1 MKTLLFH
8 NEDNSVFV
16 EYVTDLID
24 GNDALTIM
32 SVKGLDS
39 PETVAFGFKDKCQ
52 VSTLVAERAFATANN
67 LTLDIYETDQAVIHS
82 VTDIELAITTEAL
95 DAGTIDIAYSMQCAA
110 VGGHGTKTW
119 SATGLPTGLTI
130 GAATGLISG
139 TALDAD
145 DTYTVAITIED
156 AWGVSDTVELD
167 LVMVASAKKEVLTYS
182 VPEQFAAAVI
192 ATPNVT
198 LEFDPG
204 TALGALVATFTLSYG
219 ATAAIGSTAQESG
232 TTPNDFTG
240 ALTYVV
246 TAQDGTTKNWTIT
259 GTVMVITN
267 ASLAAAT
274 NDTAYSESITKTGG
288 YTPYAYA
295 ATGLPDGVTCDP
307 ATGAITGTPLDT
319 AGTFEVE
326 LSVTDNI
333 GCVITKTL
341 DIVLSASAKHEI
353 LTFSFPEETGAA
365 TIDADAHTVAI
376 EVANGTSPLALV
388 ATFTLSHGGTAAVD
402 LAAQESGVTAN
413 DFSNPVIYT
422 VTAEDT
428 TTQNWT
434 ITVTIAGA

>member
-1 MKTLLFH
+1 MVITNASLGGAT
-8 NEDNSVFV
+8 NDTA
-16 EYVTDLID
+16 YTDGI
-24 GNDALTIM
+24 
-32 SVKGLDS
+32 
-39 PETVAFGFKDKCQ
+39 
-52 VSTLVAERAFATANN
+52 
-67 LTLDIYETDQAVIHS
+67 
-82 VTDIELAITTEAL
+82 
-95 DAGTIDIAYSMQCAA
+95 
-110 VGGHGTKTW
+110 TKTGGYTPYAYA
-119 SATGLPTGLTI
+119 ATGLPTGLTCNA
-130 GAATGLISG
+130 GTG
-139 TALDAD
+139 
-145 DTYTVAITIED
+145 AITGTPLDEPGTFPVVLSVTDNIGCEI
-156 AWGVSDTVELD
+156 TKELD
-167 LVMVASAKKEVLTYS
+167 IVLAASAKKEILTYS

-192 ATPNVT
+192 ATPNIG

-204 TALGALVATFTLSYG
+204 TVLTSLIATFTLSYG
-219 ATAAIGSTAQESG
+219 ATVAIGGTAQVSG

-388 ATFTLSHGGTAAVD
+388 ATFTLSHGGTAAVIG
-402 LAAQESGVTAN
+402 AAQESGVTAN

-428 TTQNWT
+428 TTQDWT
-434 ITVTIAGA
+434 VTVTIAGA